1 MEIDIR
7 KNIYLYG
14 ACSGK
19 YDSEDDKKN
28 KIVVYT
34 TSNISIFDN
43 IPLSS
48 LEGIF
53 VSDDYYNL
61 DKENYYNLDK
71 EKRLNGLIPQVYVKR
86 DKMQAFEKKYLG
98 KFHSFEK

>member
-61 DKENYYNLDK
+61 DKE
-71 EKRLNGLIPQVYVKR
+71 KRLNGLIPQVYVKR